1 MSRFTLINVLVL
13 LLLLSS
19 FGCVGKEGV
28 IRLNTDPPGAKY
40 YVDGI
45 EKGTTPAEFEWSY
58 DRPILIELKKEG
70 YYTEEELLNKGWL
83 HYQMSQGNY
92 GKVRTSESSKQW
104 TVSINRK
111 LKVAPKKG
119 AGEGDVQ

>member
-1 MSRFTLINVLVL
+1 MSRFTLITVLGLVF
-13 LLLLSS
+13 LLSS
-19 FGCVGKEGV
+19 FGCVGKEGI

-40 YVDGI
+40 FVDGI
-45 EKGTTPAEFEWSY
+45 EKGTTPAEFVWSW

-92 GKVRTSESSKQW
+92 GKVRTGKASKQW

-111 LKVAPKKG
+111 LKAAPKRG
-119 AGEGDVQ
+119 TGEGEAQ

>member
-1 MSRFTLINVLVL
+1 MSRFTLITVLGLVF
-13 LLLLSS
+13 LLSS
-19 FGCVGKEGV
+19 FGCVGTEGI

-40 YVDGI
+40 FVDGI
-45 EKGTTPAEFEWSY
+45 EKGTTPAEFLWSW

-92 GKVRTSESSKQW
+92 GKVRTGKVSKQW

-111 LKVAPKKG
+111 LKAAPKRG
-119 AGEGDVQ
+119 TGEGEAQ

>member
-1 MSRFTLINVLVL
+1 MSRFTLIIVLGLV
-13 LLLLSS
+13 LLLSS
-19 FGCVGKEGV
+19 FGCVGKEGI
-28 IRLNTDPPGAKY
+28 IRLNTEPPGAKY

-45 EKGTTPAEFEWSY
+45 EKGSTPAEFEWSY

-70 YYTEEELLNKGWL
+70 YYTEAELLNKGWL

-92 GKVRTSESSKQW
+92 GEIRVGQSTKKW

-111 LKVAPKKG
+111 LKAAPKRG
-119 AGEGDVQ
+119 TGEGDVQ

>member
-1 MSRFTLINVLVL
+1 MSRFTLITVLVL

-92 GKVRTSESSKQW
+92 GKVRTGESSKQW

>member
-1 MSRFTLINVLVL
+1 MSRFTLITVLGLVL
-13 LLLLSS
+13 ILSS

-45 EKGTTPAEFEWSY
+45 EKGSTPAEFEWRY

-70 YYTEEELLNKGWL
+70 YYTEEALLNKGWL
-83 HYQMSQGNY
+83 HYQMSLGNY
-92 GKVRTSESSKQW
+92 GEIRAGKLTKKW

-111 LKVAPKKG
+111 LKVAPKRV
-119 AGEGDVQ
+119 AGEGEVQ

>member
-1 MSRFTLINVLVL
+1 MSRFTLIIVLGLV
-13 LLLLSS
+13 LLLSS

-45 EKGTTPAEFEWSY
+45 EKGSTPAEFEWSY

-83 HYQMSQGNY
+83 FYQKYLGNY
-92 GKVRTSESSKQW
+92 GKVRTGKSSKQW

-111 LKVAPKKG
+111 LKTAPKKG

>member
-1 MSRFTLINVLVL
+1 MSRFTLITVLGLV
-13 LLLLSS
+13 LLLSS
-19 FGCVGKEGV
+19 FGCVGKDGV

-45 EKGTTPAEFEWSY
+45 EKGSTPAEFEWSY

-83 HYQMSQGNY
+83 FYQKYLGNY
-92 GKVRTSESSKQW
+92 GKVRTGKSSKQW

-111 LKVAPKKG
+111 LKTAPPGVASG
-119 AGEGDVQ
+119 AAGQ

>member
-1 MSRFTLINVLVL
+1 MSRFTLITVLGLV
-13 LLLLSS
+13 LLLSS
-19 FGCVGKEGV
+19 FSCVGKEGV
-28 IRLNTDPPGAKY
+28 IRLNTEPPGAKY

-92 GKVRTSESSKQW
+92 GKVRTGKSSKQW

-111 LKVAPKKG
+111 LKAAPKKG

>member
-1 MSRFTLINVLVL
+1 MSRFTLITVLGLV
-13 LLLLSS
+13 LLLSS
-19 FGCVGKEGV
+19 FGCVGKEGI

-40 YVDGI
+40 FVDGI
-45 EKGTTPAEFEWSY
+45 EKGTTPAEFVWSW

-92 GKVRTSESSKQW
+92 GKVRTGKASKKW

-111 LKVAPKKG
+111 LKAAPKKVT
-119 AGEGDVQ
+119 GEGDLQ

>member
-1 MSRFTLINVLVL
+1 MSRFTLITVLVL

-92 GKVRTSESSKQW
+92 GKVRTGESSKQW

-111 LKVAPKKG
+111 LRVAPKKG

>member
-1 MSRFTLINVLVL
+1 MSRFTLITVLGLVL
-13 LLLLSS
+13 ILSS
-19 FGCVGKEGV
+19 FGCVGKDGV

-45 EKGTTPAEFEWSY
+45 EKGSTPAEFEWRY

-83 HYQMSQGNY
+83 FYQKYLGNY
-92 GKVRTSESSKQW
+92 GKVRTGKSSQQW

-111 LKVAPKKG
+111 LKAAPPGIASG
-119 AGEGDVQ
+119 AAGQ

>member
-1 MSRFTLINVLVL
+1 MSRFTLITVLGL

-92 GKVRTSESSKQW
+92 GKVRTGKSSKQW

>member
-1 MSRFTLINVLVL
+1 MSRFTLITVLVL
-13 LLLLSS
+13 LLFLSS